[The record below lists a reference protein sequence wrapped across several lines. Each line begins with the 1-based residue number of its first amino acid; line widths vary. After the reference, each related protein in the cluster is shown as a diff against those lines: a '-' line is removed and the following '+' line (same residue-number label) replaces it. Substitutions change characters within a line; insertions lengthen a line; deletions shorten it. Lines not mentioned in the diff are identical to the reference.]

1 MLGEDNTLSVL
12 NKMMELTTR
21 KHQVIA
27 NNVANSNTPG
37 YIRRDI
43 DFANEM
49 SRIIKSQDWQSLSS
63 FDGTVKLD
71 ESRVPKNDG
80 NNISITEELNEMSQN
95 GVLHELVKKAFQT
108 KVGLIKKAIK

>member
-1 MLGEDNTLSVL
+1 MLGDENTLAVL

-43 DFANEM
+43 DFQDEM
-49 SRIIKSQDWQSLSS
+49 SRMIKSEDWKSLSS
-63 FDGTVKLD
+63 FDGVVKLD
-71 ESRVPKNDG
+71 ETRVPKNDG

-95 GVLHELVKKAFQT
+95 GILHELVKKAFQT